1 MDGVSTIIAIAS
13 FSIQLVETT
22 QKANR
27 FLKEVQ
33 NAPTELI
40 RLVNTLDDLE
50 SLLLDVHGLI
60 ERLNAMSGLPS
71 SVDRIGSALKRC
83 QTTVME
89 LDASVRT
96 FKDYFARHGRLH
108 KAWASIKTVVRKE
121 KVEQLRKQIE
131 GDMGILNTALSIN
144 MFHLQ

>member
-1 MDGVSTIIAIAS
+1 MDGVSAILAITS
-13 FSIQLVETT
+13 FSIQLVETI

-40 RLVNTLDDLE
+40 KLVNTLDTFE
-50 SLLLDVHGLI
+50 SLLLDVNGLI
-60 ERLNAMSGLPS
+60 ERSNAMSGLPG
-71 SVDRIGSALKRC
+71 SVACIESALKRC

-96 FKDYFARHGRLH
+96 FKEYFARHGRLH

-131 GDMGILNTALSIN
+131 GDMCILNTALSIN
-144 MFHLQ
+144 MSHLQ